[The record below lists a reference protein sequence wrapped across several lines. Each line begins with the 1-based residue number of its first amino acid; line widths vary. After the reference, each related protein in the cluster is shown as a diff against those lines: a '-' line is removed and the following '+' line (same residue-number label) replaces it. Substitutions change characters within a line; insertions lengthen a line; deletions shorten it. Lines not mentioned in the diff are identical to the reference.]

1 MPSNSMEKKLR
12 QLSEIILLRKKRISP
27 KTDEIKRRGR
37 YNNSLTSLKW
47 SQHLSAVVDW
57 QICSCFTLHIFLINC
72 AGVGRRTLYDYL
84 SSVPLPI
91 LNIFHNLLK
100 SLVSWLGF
108 FLQAKTLSE
117 LPRVF
122 YVTVLNSLLLLLH
135 HRE

>member
-57 QICSCFTLHIFLINC
+57 KICSCFTLHIFLINC
-72 AGVGRRTLYDYL
+72 AGVGVKQSGDRLFQLNNWKYELVDEL
-84 SSVPLPI
+84 SMI
-91 LNIFHNLLK
+91 I
-100 SLVSWLGF
+100 
-108 FLQAKTLSE
+108 
-117 LPRVF
+117 
-122 YVTVLNSLLLLLH
+122 
-135 HRE
+135 

>member
-27 KTDEIKRRGR
+27 KTDEKKRRGR

-47 SQHLSAVVDW
+47 SQYLSAVVDW
-57 QICSCFTLHIFLINC
+57 KICSCFTLHISPLRLMRTEFASSPTSNCLPDSLSC
-72 AGVGRRTLYDYL
+72 AGVGRRTLCDYL

-100 SLVSWLGF
+100 ILTMWLGF
-108 FLQAKTLSE
+108 FE
-117 LPRVF
+117 
-122 YVTVLNSLLLLLH
+122 
-135 HRE
+135 